1 MLEVV
6 VIGETRLDASLDH
19 LEVGL
24 MEGFGDVLFG
34 IDLLHFYVDLPRFEQ
49 ASVQERQS
57 HLSLEEFALGL
68 GLLR

>member
-1 MLEVV
+1 
-6 VIGETRLDASLDH
+6 
-19 LEVGL
+19 